1 MTVSEGEASRSGL
14 FPSHLSE
21 GRVQERLIERLP
33 EIAAALP
40 RPEELRAVSIN
51 ADGGGAGPL
60 LSFIAGA
67 LGLAADVRKEH
78 LTGNGTP
85 G

>member
-1 MTVSEGEASRSGL
+1 VALLKARRAVEND
-14 FPSHLSE
+14 LSE
-21 GRVQERLIERLP
+21 GRVKERLIDRLP

-67 LGLAADVRKEH
+67 LGLAEEVRKEH
-78 LTGNGTP
+78 TTSNGAP